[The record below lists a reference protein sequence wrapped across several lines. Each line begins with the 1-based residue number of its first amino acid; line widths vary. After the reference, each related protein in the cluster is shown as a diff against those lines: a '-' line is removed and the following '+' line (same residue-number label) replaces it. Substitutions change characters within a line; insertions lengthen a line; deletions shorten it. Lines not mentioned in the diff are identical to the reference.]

1 MCVACVFVLVFVFVL
16 HLCLYFPKC
25 ELSFVQ
31 VQRLHPTIE
40 SEYRSFLELS
50 VLYEITKKLKLFV
63 RSRPRPILPNTSI

>member
-1 MCVACVFVLVFVFVL
+1 MCVACVFVCLYWCFAFVL
-16 HLCLYFPKC
+16 HLCLYFSKC

-50 VLYEITKKLKLFV
+50 VLYEITHKTETV
-63 RSRPRPILPNTSI
+63 CTISTATNTA